1 MYKRLLVVTF
11 TLLTLCAL
19 LTFLPIH
26 SEAEIYDSVIRLH
39 VIANSDSEVD
49 QELKL
54 CVRDEILKSASSML
68 DGCNTREQA
77 IARVSDNLCTIEERA
92 AELLADKG
100 YPYSVSVELS
110 EEEYPTKNYESFC
123 FPSGEYL
130 SLRVNIG
137 EAQGQNWWCVLY
149 PPMCLSAASESEA
162 IAQVGLTDA
171 QYSMIT
177 ETEGAK
183 YKVRFKILEAIEKA
197 VR

>member
-1 MYKRLLVVTF
+1 M
-11 TLLTLCAL
+11 
-19 LTFLPIH
+19 
-26 SEAEIYDSVIRLH
+26 
-39 VIANSDSEVD
+39 SDS
-49 QELKL
+49 L
-54 CVRDEILKSASSML
+54 C
-68 DGCNTREQA
+68 Q
-77 IARVSDNLCTIEERA
+77 IEEHA
-92 AELLADKG
+92 AEVLAAKG
-100 YPYSVSVELS
+100 YPYAVSVELS

-137 EAQGQNWWCVLY
+137 KAEGQNWWCVLF
-149 PPMCLSAASESEA
+149 PPMCVSAASESEA

>member
-11 TLLTLCAL
+11 TLIMLCAL

-39 VIANSDSEVD
+39 VIANSDSEID

-54 CVRDEILKSASSML
+54 AVRDEILKSASSML
-68 DGCNTREQA
+68 EGCSTREQA
-77 IARVSDNLCTIEERA
+77 IERVSDSLCTIEERA
-92 AELLADKG
+92 ADLLADKG

-110 EEEYPTKNYESFC
+110 EEEYPTKNYEGFC

-130 SLRVNIG
+130 SLRINIG

-197 VR
+197 VK

>member
-11 TLLTLCAL
+11 TLIMLCAL

-39 VIANSDSEVD
+39 VIANSDSEID
-49 QELKL
+49 QDLKL
-54 CVRDEILKSASSML
+54 AVRDEILKSASSML
-68 DGCNTREQA
+68 EGCSTREQA
-77 IARVSDNLCTIEERA
+77 IERVSDSLCTIEERA
-92 AELLADKG
+92 ADLLADMG
-100 YPYSVSVELS
+100 YPYSVNVELS
-110 EEEYPTKNYESFC
+110 EEEYPMKNYEGFC

-197 VR
+197 VK